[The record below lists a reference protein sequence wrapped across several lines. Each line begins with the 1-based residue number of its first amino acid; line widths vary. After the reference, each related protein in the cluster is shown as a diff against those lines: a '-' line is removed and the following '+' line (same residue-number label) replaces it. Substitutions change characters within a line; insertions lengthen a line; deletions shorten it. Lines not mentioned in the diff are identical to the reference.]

1 MLNNASW
8 VEYNLLFVIFMHIHI
23 TYCIYVFL
31 SKILG
36 IHINNLDLIYMGCPW
51 AHSLLSQTGFPL

>member
-1 MLNNASW
+1 MPLGLNTTYFLSFSCT
-8 VEYNLLFVIFMHIHI
+8 YTSHIV
-23 TYCIYVFL
+23 YMFFL